1 MKFPIVG
8 SVMLFSLFLAFK
20 FLPKHLVNLVLS
32 GEPLIT
38 PPVQTLL
45 RLALAAPPPP
55 PPPRRSSRRTL
66 SPPPLQ
72 PTLSCWAPLD
82 WCPLQSR

>member
-32 GEPLIT
+32 GEPFSL
-38 PPVQTLL
+38 P
-45 RLALAAPPPP
+45 AP
-55 PPPRRSSRRTL
+55 T
-66 SPPPLQ
+66 
-72 PTLSCWAPLD
+72 
-82 WCPLQSR
+82 